1 MFPTL
6 RDFVDELD
14 RLGELVRIS
23 EPVSPLLE
31 ITEITDRVSKARCG
45 AEPGDWAKATDPR
58 FWDRG
63 GHALLFENVVT
74 PAGQK
79 SPFPVLI
86 NAFGSYSRMA
96 VALGCAGD
104 QRGVNDGI
112 SGGFE
117 AIGQR
122 IGELV
127 KPEPPRG
134 LREALAKARQFAP
147 LLRIG
152 PKRVSRGECQQVVY
166 SGDEVDLSIIPA
178 LRCWPHDGDYHALGY
193 PHPSQVNDPIPGIT
207 PFDEAEASGLRGRY
221 ITLAGIHTI
230 HADDADAKKPSSHN
244 IGMYRVQM
252 LGKNHLAMHW
262 HMHHDGAS
270 HWRSWKRKGKPMPV
284 AIALGGESVLPYAA
298 TAPLPPGISELLMA
312 GFLRSVGGGGGIRMT
327 RAVTVPLWVPANAEI
342 IIEGYVS
349 EEAGVIGYDPRDSK
363 AGPLGEGAVFEG
375 PFGDHTGFYSMP
387 DRYPILTVTA
397 ITHRHNAIYP
407 TTVVGLPPQED
418 YFLGKA
424 TERVFF
430 PLLKTLIHDIED
442 YDLPMF
448 GAFHNCAVLGINKQ
462 YPLQGRRVMHAVW
475 GAGQMAWTKNIFVVD
490 SETVDVH
497 DTRSVFHAMALHCDP
512 SRDIELVNGPLDIL
526 DHAAP
531 RLAAGT
537 KVGFD
542 CTPKWPGEEVNGVPV
557 PTDAPKREP
566 LTGSERDDYVN
577 RVREISG
584 VHHAAMPDNASGAWL
599 FISIEHPDDQ
609 TADPSADP
617 VPPILEELW
626 SIPLLADRAPRFIC
640 IVNCTVDVT
649 DTDEVLFHWCANSDA
664 SRDLFWSPDRSRV
677 AYDSMPKSP
686 GGPRDG
692 RNGQPVRE
700 WPPILENDP
709 EIKRRVTE
717 RWGAYGIPLED

>member
-31 ITEITDRVSKARCG
+31 ITEITDRVSKARC
-45 AEPGDWAKATDPR
+45 AADPGDWARHTDPR

-74 PAGQK
+74 PGGGK

-96 VALGCAGD
+96 IALGCARD
-104 QRGVNDGI
+104 QRGVTDGI
-112 SGGFE
+112 PGGFE

-134 LREALAKARQFAP
+134 LREAIAKARQFAP
-147 LLRIG
+147 LLKIG
-152 PKRVSRGECQQVVY
+152 PKRVSTGECQQVLY
-166 SGDEVDLSIIPA
+166 SGDEADLSIIPA
-178 LRCWPHDGDYHALGY
+178 LRCWPLDGDYHALGY
-193 PHPSQVNDPIPGIT
+193 PHPSKLNDPIPGIT

-230 HADDADAKKPSSHN
+230 HADDAGEKKPTSHN
-244 IGMYRVQM
+244 VGMYRVQM
-252 LGKNHLAMHW
+252 LGRNKLAMHW
-262 HMHHDGAS
+262 HMHHDGAN
-270 HWRSWKRKGKPMPV
+270 HWRSWKRKRQPMPV

-312 GFLRSVGGGGGIRMT
+312 GFLRSIGGGGGIRMT
-327 RAVTVPLWVPANAEI
+327 RAATVPLWVPANAEI

-349 EEAGVIGYDPRDSK
+349 EEAGVIGYDPRDPNAS
-363 AGPLGEGAVFEG
+363 PLGEGAVFEG

-448 GAFHNCAVLGINKQ
+448 GAFHNCAVLGVHKQ

-475 GAGQMAWTKNIFVVD
+475 GAGQMAWTKNLFVVD
-490 SETVDVH
+490 AEKVDVH
-497 DTRSVFHAMALHCDP
+497 DTRAVFDAMARYCDP
-512 SRDIELVNGPLDIL
+512 SRDIEFVNGPLDIL

-537 KVGFD
+537 KIGFD

-557 PTDAPKREP
+557 PTDAPKLEP
-566 LTGSERDDYVN
+566 LSGSERDDYVS
-577 RVREISG
+577 RVREIRG
-584 VHHAAMPDNASGAWL
+584 VHHAAMPDDASGAWL
-599 FISIEHPDDQ
+599 FISIERPGDSS
-609 TADPSADP
+609 TDP
-617 VPPILEELW
+617 VPPVLDELW
-626 SIPLLADRAPRFIC
+626 SLALHADRAPRFVC
-640 IVNCTVDVT
+640 IVDSSVEVT

-664 SRDLFWSPDRSRV
+664 GRDLFWSPERKRC
-677 AYDSMPKSP
+677 AFDSLPKQP

-692 RNGQPVRE
+692 RHGQPVRE

-709 EIKRRVTE
+709 EVKRRVTE
-717 RWGAYGIPLED
+717 QWGCYGIPLKD